1 MSSSAFIGVDPAGVQ
16 AWKSRLDA
24 KHAQV
29 IAALNDY
36 KQTAQANN
44 EVAHGSH
51 FTNINSQCEEIT
63 GKHLTDHDNLH
74 GQYTTASNK
83 LTQGVMEVAGG

>member
-1 MSSSAFIGVDPAGVQ
+1 MQGYIGVDPAGVQ
-16 AWKSRLDA
+16 AWKSKLDA

-36 KQTAQANN
+36 RQTAQANN

-51 FTNINSQCEEIT
+51 FTKINGQCEEIT
-63 GKHLTDHDNLH
+63 SKHVADHHQLH
-74 GQYTTASNK
+74 QDYSTASSK
-83 LTQGVMEVAGG
+83 LTQGVMDVAGA

>member
-1 MSSSAFIGVDPAGVQ
+1 MAYIGIDPAGVQ
-16 AWKSRLDA
+16 AWKAKLDA

-36 KQTAQANN
+36 KSTAQANA

-51 FTNINSQCEEIT
+51 FTQINGECEQIT
-63 GKHLTDHDNLH
+63 GKHLTDHNNLH
-74 GQYTTASNK
+74 DQYTTASNK
-83 LTQGVMEVAGG
+83 LVTGVMEVAGN